1 MKGRGDSTYLRA
13 LHGIG
18 KRLNAVRKEGVLCCV
33 FQGSRVAHFGS
44 CRIAFAK
51 NIFYDNQ
58 GNLAW
63 LRSAELSRYKN
74 SSVVI
79 LSSQLK
85 QEKEVLY

>member
-1 MKGRGDSTYLRA
+1 MLITSPVPGPVLTRQQ
-13 LHGIG
+13 
-18 KRLNAVRKEGVLCCV
+18 AV
-33 FQGSRVAHFGS
+33 
-44 CRIAFAK
+44 
-51 NIFYDNQ
+51 NDNQ
-58 GNLAW
+58 ENLAW

>member
-1 MKGRGDSTYLRA
+1 MTL
-13 LHGIG
+13 I
-18 KRLNAVRKEGVLCCV
+18 
-33 FQGSRVAHFGS
+33 
-44 CRIAFAK
+44 
-51 NIFYDNQ
+51 IFYLSDKNMFYVDYTSTSPVPGPVLTRQQAVIDHQ